1 MVLMLDILYL
11 WMLETQ
17 YYIVVIT
24 TLYNFVTFFL
34 VQIKTCG
41 FFFKLINLFLIGGYL
56 TYNIVFLSGMHQD
69 ESAIGIH
76 MSPPS

>member
-24 TLYNFVTFFL
+24 TFYNFVTYY
-34 VQIKTCG
+34 
-41 FFFKLINLFLIGGYL
+41 FFFKLKHVVSFFN
-56 TYNIVFLSGMHQD
+56 
-69 ESAIGIH
+69 
-76 MSPPS
+76 